1 MAGMN
6 TGMLCLWVRDV
17 RPFREDGRVNHVEI
31 TPEGKAVVGQSLR
44 LFEEADELLFA
55 GFGDDEVE
63 ALAALLSRAKE
74 NLEREEARQ
83 REPDGGK

>member
-1 MAGMN
+1 M
-6 TGMLCLWVRDV
+6 
-17 RPFREDGRVNHVEI
+17 NHVEI

-74 NLEREEARQ
+74 NLERDEARQ
-83 REPDGGK
+83 REPDGGNEGCGCRTGVRTPAELSFVTV